1 MTPLPDKIL
10 VTRTYEIPTA
20 ELFKLAEEMGV
31 HFANQQWGLWV
42 SRRENPF
49 PWGRVPAFTAVP
61 RPGNQNACAKA
72 GCSVEILDVAIS
84 YIERNGGLPKLDR
97 DLYEVDGRRGAHY
110 VVAGYFYRGFQGEWD
125 RLRAADRAAVI
136 ERGLRRLDSCW
147 AL

>member
-1 MTPLPDKIL
+1 MTALPDKLL

-49 PWGRVPAFTAVP
+49 PWGKVPEVSKSLRV
-61 RPGNQNACAKA
+61 GNQNACARA
-72 GCSVEILDVAIS
+72 GCSVEIANIAIG
-84 YIERNGGLPKLDR
+84 YIEREGGLPRLSSH
-97 DLYEVDGRRGAHY
+97 LYEVDQRRGAHY
-110 VVAGYFYRGFQGEWD
+110 VVSGHFYRGFQGEWD
-125 RLRAADRAAVI
+125 RLRAEERATVI
-136 ERGLRRLDSCW
+136 ERGLRHLDSCW